1 MGINQTILVG
11 VVDDLP
17 RSESLRPDG
26 TEAISFTLR
35 TVHPQPDVPPVQ
47 FRSDLHTIRCSGPL
61 ADLVREKAPPG
72 TLLYVSGRIR
82 YKQHSS
88 GQLAHILALQIFALT
103 HESQWAEACRP
114 QPYPCPDQAANDPF
128 ATADRTVPPA
138 KLGALL
144 SFPAPTTKK

>member
-35 TVHPQPDVPPVQ
+35 TVHPQPDVPPEQ
-47 FRSDLHTIRCSGPL
+47 FRSDVHTICCSGPL

-72 TLLYVSGRIR
+72 TLVYLSGRIR
-82 YKQHSS
+82 YKRHPA
-88 GQLAHILALQIFALT
+88 GQLAHILALQIFVLT
-103 HESQWAEACRP
+103 LESQWAAACRP
-114 QPYPCPDQAANDPF
+114 QPYLCPDQAANDPV
-128 ATADRTVPPA
+128 ATQQPQQPNRLA
-138 KLGALL
+138 KIF
-144 SFPAPTTKK
+144 SFPSLPSTKK